1 MKRKLSLLLAL
12 VLVFSLV
19 LTACGGPKE
28 PTPGADQ
35 PGTSAPANPDTPAEP
50 RTDLNLR
57 LYAEPTTLDPQY
69 STSTYDMAVIY
80 QIFDNL
86 FEIGPGGYDDM
97 QYSLCTSYEMNE
109 TAMEY
114 VFHIREGVYF
124 SNGDLLTAE
133 DVAFSIKR
141 MVESPVTSMRVY
153 FISNVEVIDEYTVK
167 CTLSLPCTRLPQL
180 LSTAT
185 MTIVNKKLV
194 EQYGSNSP
202 EMLVGT
208 GAYKLEK
215 WTPGQG
221 IVLTAYEE
229 GWRGA
234 PAIKTLNYKIIPDM
248 TAGRVQFQN
257 GELDVYYA
265 VSAEDYELFAN
276 KEGIST
282 YNYDTSTN
290 IVLAFN
296 ASRPILSDV
305 KIRQAIAHA
314 INSSDLSLAVSGG
327 LWQTNKSVIS
337 EHAQGYTDDVTLYE
351 YDTEKAKQLLAEAG
365 YNGEPIRLLYTSGIA
380 TTEAWA
386 TTVEA
391 FLRAAGVNITMEGQE
406 SATVIQRVTDA
417 DFDLCMFEY
426 GTSLAHPVS
435 SFHALFHS
443 TGYYNVFRYATPE
456 LDEKII
462 AAYACPDLDQQTKLL
477 QDILIDVSNLCLFV
491 PCYSNSGSYFAPSN
505 LHRNANTEPA
515 FGWIKLCYA
524 TWEN

>member
-35 PGTSAPANPDTPAEP
+35 PGASTPANPDTPAEP

-57 LYAEPTTLDPQY
+57 LYSEPTTLDPQY

-86 FEIGPGGYDDM
+86 FEIGPGGYSDM
-97 QYSLCTSYEMNE
+97 QPSLCTSYEMNE

-114 VFHIREGVYF
+114 VFHIREGVHF

-133 DVAFSIKR
+133 DVAFSIQR
-141 MVESPVTSMRVY
+141 MVESPVTSMRVN
-153 FISNVEVIDEYTVK
+153 FISNVEVVDEYTVK
-167 CTLSLPCTRLPQL
+167 CTLSLPCTTLPAL

-208 GAYKLEK
+208 GAYKLES

-248 TAGRVQFQN
+248 TAARVQFQN

-265 VSAEDYELFAN
+265 VSAEDYQLFAN
-276 KEGIST
+276 KEGITT
-282 YNYDTSTN
+282 YDYELSTN
-290 IVLAFN
+290 VVMAFN
-296 ASRPILSDV
+296 ASRPNLSNI

-314 INSSDLSLAVSGG
+314 INSSDLALAVSGG
-327 LWQTNKSVIS
+327 LWKVNKSVIS
-337 EHAQGYTDDVTLYE
+337 TNAQGYTDDVTLYE
-351 YDTEKAKQLLAEAG
+351 YDTEKAKALLKEAG
-365 YNGEPIRLLYTSGIA
+365 YNGEPISLLYTSGIS

-391 FLRAAGVNITMEGQE
+391 FLRAAGVNVNMEGQE
-406 SATVIQRVTDA
+406 AATVIQRVTDA

-435 SFHALFHS
+435 SFYALFHS
-443 TGYYNVFRYATPE
+443 AGYYNVFRYATPE
-456 LDEKII
+456 LDGKIV
-462 AAYACPDLDQQTKLL
+462 AAYACGDPAQQAEMLE
-477 QDILIDVSNLCLFV
+477 DILIDVSNLCLYV

-505 LHRNANTEPA
+505 LQRNTTTEPA
-515 FGWIKLCYA
+515 FGWIKLCYH
-524 TWEN
+524 TWE

>member
-19 LTACGGPKE
+19 LTACGSKDPS
-28 PTPGADQ
+28 TDQ
-35 PGTSAPANPDTPAEP
+35 PGSSTPVGSNTPAEP

-57 LYAEPTTLDPQY
+57 LYSEPTTLDPQY
-69 STSTYDMAVIY
+69 STSSYDMAVIY

-86 FEIGPGGYDDM
+86 FEIGPGGYDDL
-97 QYSLCTSYEMNE
+97 QYSLCTSYEMSDD
-109 TAMEY
+109 AMEFT
-114 VFHIREGVYF
+114 FHIREGVYF

-133 DVAFSIKR
+133 DVAFSIQR

-153 FISNVEVIDEYTVK
+153 FISNVEVMDEYTVK

-185 MTIVNKKLV
+185 MTIVNKRLV
-194 EQYGSNSP
+194 EEYGSNSM

-208 GAYKLEK
+208 GAYKLES

-229 GWRGA
+229 GWRGC
-234 PAIKTLNYKIIPDM
+234 PAITTLNYKIITDA
-248 TAGRVQFQN
+248 TAARVQFQN

-265 VSAEDYELFAN
+265 ATADDYTLFGN
-276 KEGIST
+276 NENLT
-282 YNYDTSTN
+282 THNYSLSTN
-290 IVLAFN
+290 VVLAFN
-296 ASRPILSDV
+296 TSKESVSDLT
-305 KIRQAIAHA
+305 IRQAIAHA
-314 INSSDLSLAVSGG
+314 INTSDLTLAVSGG
-327 LWQTNKSVIS
+327 LWPTSNSVIS
-337 EHAQGYTDDVTLYE
+337 SHAQGYTDDVTLYE
-351 YDTEKAKQLLAEAG
+351 YDVEKAKELLAEAG
-365 YNGEPIRLLYTSGIA
+365 YNGEPISLLYTSGIS

-406 SATVIQRVTDA
+406 SATVIQRITDG
-417 DFDLCMFEY
+417 DFELCMFEY

-435 SFHALFHS
+435 SFYALFYS
-443 TGYYNVFRYATPE
+443 AGYYNVFRYNDAA
-456 LDEKII
+456 LDAKIL
-462 AAYACPDLDQQTKLL
+462 AAYASGDMDEQTAMLE
-477 QDILIDVSNLCLFV
+477 DILIEVSNQCLFV
-491 PCYSNSGSYFAPSN
+491 PCYTTSGSYFAPNN
-505 LHRNANTEPA
+505 LQRNANTEPA
-515 FGWIKLCYA
+515 FGWIKMCYA